1 MKMPNRDDPSIEQEF
16 GKLADQ
22 IKRGGNGGV
31 PAAANS
37 VMDACIKAAD
47 KIRAI
52 SEQEIAE
59 GESVA
64 KRLQEIGD
72 TFAKRM
78 AQMGD
83 EVKQTIEHAA
93 DEVKKLRAIPK
104 ENAEEAANVLT
115 EIASA
120 EAARHTHVSQGI
132 TDMRS
137 ALDRI
142 ASVAKAPPRRGDPRA
157 NQTTGLPRT
166 NPTTGD
172 FE

>member
-1 MKMPNRDDPSIEQEF
+1 MKMPSDHDLAQSMEREF
-16 GKLADQ
+16 AKLTSDEL
-22 IKRGGNGGV
+22 KRGNGGV

-52 SEQEIAE
+52 SDQEIRE
-59 GESVA
+59 GETVA
-64 KRLQEIGD
+64 KQLREIGD

-78 AQMGD
+78 AQLGD
-83 EVKQTIEHAA
+83 EARQTIEHAA
-93 DEVKKLRAIPK
+93 NEVTKLRAVPR

-120 EAARHTHVSQGI
+120 EAARHSHVSQGI

-142 ASVAKAPPRRGDPRA
+142 ASVAKAPPRRSDPRVD
-157 NQTTGLPRT
+157 Q
-166 NPTTGD
+166 TTGD
-172 FE
+172 FK

>member
-1 MKMPNRDDPSIEQEF
+1 MPNSDDMNIERELA
-16 GKLADQ
+16 KLTSQ
-22 IKRGGNGGV
+22 PQRGNGRV
-31 PAAANS
+31 PVAANP
-37 VMDACIKAAD
+37 VMEACMQAAD

-59 GESVA
+59 GEKVA
-64 KRLQEIGD
+64 KQLRDIGE

-78 AQMGD
+78 AQLG
-83 EVKQTIEHAA
+83 EEARQTIQHAA
-93 DEVKKLRAIPK
+93 DEVTKLRAVPK

-120 EAARHTHVSQGI
+120 EAARHAHVSEGI

-142 ASVAKAPPRRGDPRA
+142 ANVSKNVPPVKPRGDPRID
-157 NQTTGLPRT
+157 QIV
-166 NPTTGD
+166 GD
-172 FE
+172 FK

>member
-1 MKMPNRDDPSIEQEF
+1 MMANSDPKKADVNIEQELA
-16 GKLADQ
+16 KLSVQ
-22 IKRGGNGGV
+22 RGNGGV
-31 PAAANS
+31 PAAANA

-52 SEQEIAE
+52 SDQEIRE
-59 GESVA
+59 GETVA
-64 KRLQEIGD
+64 KQLRDIGE

-78 AQMGD
+78 AQLGD
-83 EVKQTIEHAA
+83 EARQTIEHAA
-93 DEVKKLRAIPK
+93 AEVTKLRAIPK

-120 EAARHTHVSQGI
+120 EAARHAHVTEGI

-142 ASVAKAPPRRGDPRA
+142 ASVAKAPPRRADPHV
-157 NQTTGLPRT
+157 NQK
-166 NPTTGD
+166 TGD
-172 FE
+172 FD